1 MSCQGQRIP
10 CGKLRG
16 WRVGRQKKGIILKN
30 HFHPFV
36 AQKTLHVVNKNFLP
50 VTIVDKQRVCRNFH
64 QACYDKIEVNATT
77 EFSWAQCKTE
87 IDYTIHVP
95 KKYVV

>member
-1 MSCQGQRIP
+1 MWETSRME
-10 CGKLRG
+10 
-16 WRVGRQKKGIILKN
+16 GRETKKGIILKN
-30 HFHPFV
+30 HFYPFV
-36 AQKTLHVVNKNFLP
+36 VQKTLHVVNKNFLP